1 MKRKIV
7 IATMN
12 DHKASEIR
20 ALIGDHYDVMTQGS
34 FSIPSVPETGKTFEE
49 NALIKADE
57 VSQKTGLLTLAD
69 DSGLE
74 VDLLDG
80 IPGIHSARYA
90 GANATD
96 DENNNKLLMELESFK
111 DERITARFKSVIV
124 LTDPLKGSKNIF
136 HGNWEGQIIFNPR
149 GKNGFGYDPIFYI
162 EKLERT
168 AAELTQ
174 NEKNKLSHRARAMRK
189 VANYLAK
196 ENSESE

>member
-20 ALIGDHYDVMTQGS
+20 ALIGDRYDVMTQSS

>member
-20 ALIGDHYDVMTQGS
+20 ALIGDHYDVMTQS
-34 FSIPSVPETGKTFEE
+34 LFSIPSVPETGKTFEE

-74 VDLLDG
+74 VDLLQG
-80 IPGIHSARYA
+80 NPGVYSARYA
-90 GANATD
+90 GLNATD
-96 DENNNKLLMELESFK
+96 AENNNKLLAELEEFK
-111 DERITARFKSVIV
+111 NERISARFKSVIV
-124 LTDPLKGSKNIF
+124 LSNPLEDSKNIF

-149 GKNGFGYDPIFYI
+149 GKNGFGYDALFYI
-162 EKLERT
+162 EKLKRT

-174 NEKNKLSHRARAMRK
+174 DEKNKLSHRARAMRK
-189 VANYLAK
+189 VTDYLTK
-196 ENSESE
+196 KTLDTE

>member
-20 ALIGDHYDVMTQGS
+20 ALIGDRYDVMTQS
-34 FSIPSVPETGKTFEE
+34 LFSIPSVPETGKTFEE

-74 VDLLDG
+74 VDLLQG
-80 IPGIHSARYA
+80 NPGVYSARYA
-90 GANATD
+90 GPNATD
-96 DENNNKLLMELESFK
+96 AENNKKLLAELEEFK
-111 DERITARFKSVIV
+111 DEKISARFQSVIV
-124 LTDPLKGSKNIF
+124 LIDPLEGSKNIF

-149 GKNGFGYDPIFYI
+149 GKNGFGYDPLFYI

-189 VANYLAK
+189 ATNYLAK

>member
-20 ALIGDHYDVMTQGS
+20 SLIGDHYEVMTQS
-34 FSIPSVPETGKTFEE
+34 EFSIPSVPETGTTFEE

-74 VDLLDG
+74 VDLLQG
-80 IPGIHSARYA
+80 NPGVYSARYA
-90 GANATD
+90 GPNATD
-96 DENNNKLLMELESFK
+96 AENNKKLLMELEEFK
-111 DERITARFKSVIV
+111 DEKISARFQSVIV
-124 LTDPLKGSKNIF
+124 LIDPLDGSKNIF
-136 HGNWEGQIIFNPR
+136 HGSWEGQIIFNPR
-149 GKNGFGYDPIFYI
+149 GKNGFGYDPLFYI

-189 VANYLAK
+189 VTDYLTK
-196 ENSESE
+196 KTLDTE

>member
-20 ALIGDHYDVMTQGS
+20 ALIGDRYDVMTQSS
-34 FSIPSVPETGKTFEE
+34 FSIPSVHETGKTFEE

-74 VDLLDG
+74 VDLLQG
-80 IPGIHSARYA
+80 NPGVYSARYA
-90 GANATD
+90 GPNATD
-96 DENNNKLLMELESFK
+96 AENNKKLLAELEEFK
-111 DERITARFKSVIV
+111 DEKISARFQSVIV
-124 LTDPLKGSKNIF
+124 LIDPVDGSKNIF
-136 HGNWEGQIIFNPR
+136 HGSWEGQIIFNPR

-162 EKLERT
+162 EELEQT

>member
-20 ALIGDHYDVMTQGS
+20 ALIGDRYDVMTQSS

-74 VDLLDG
+74 VDLLQG
-80 IPGIHSARYA
+80 NPGVYSARYA
-90 GANATD
+90 GPNATD
-96 DENNNKLLMELESFK
+96 AENNKKLLAELEEFK
-111 DERITARFKSVIV
+111 DEKITARFQSVIV
-124 LTDPLKGSKNIF
+124 LIDPVDGSKNIF
-136 HGNWEGQIIFNPR
+136 HGSWEGQIIFNPR
-149 GKNGFGYDPIFYI
+149 GKNGFGYDPIFI
-162 EKLERT
+162 P
-168 AAELTQ
+168 
-174 NEKNKLSHRARAMRK
+174 KNKIKTFGEMKPFQKYQLDHRSDAFK
-189 VANYLAK
+189 KLK
-196 ENSESE
+196 KFL

>member
-20 ALIGDHYDVMTQGS
+20 ALIGDRYDVMTQSS
-34 FSIPSVPETGKTFEE
+34 FSIPSVDETGKTFEE

-80 IPGIHSARYA
+80 IPGVHSARYA
-90 GANATD
+90 GPNATD
-96 DENNNKLLMELESFK
+96 DENNNTLLMELENVK

-124 LTDPLKGSKNIF
+124 LADPLEGSKNIF

-174 NEKNKLSHRARAMRK
+174 DEKNKLSHRARAMRK
-189 VANYLAK
+189 VTNYLDK
-196 ENSESE
+196 QNS

>member
-12 DHKASEIR
+12 DHKASEMR
-20 ALIGDHYDVMTQGS
+20 ALIGNRYDVMMQSS

-74 VDLLDG
+74 VDLLQG
-80 IPGIHSARYA
+80 NPGVYSARYA
-90 GANATD
+90 GPNATD
-96 DENNNKLLMELESFK
+96 AENNKKLLAELEEFK
-111 DERITARFKSVIV
+111 DEKISARFQSVIV
-124 LTDPLKGSKNIF
+124 LIDPVDGSKNIF
-136 HGNWEGQIIFNPR
+136 HGSWEGQIIFNPR
-149 GKNGFGYDPIFYI
+149 GKNGFGYDPLFYI

-174 NEKNKLSHRARAMRK
+174 DEKNKLSHRARAMRK
-189 VANYLAK
+189 VTNYLDK
-196 ENSESE
+196 QNSETE

>member
-20 ALIGDHYDVMTQGS
+20 ALIGDRYNVMTQSS

-49 NALIKADE
+49 NALIKANE

-74 VDLLDG
+74 VDLLEG
-80 IPGIHSARYA
+80 SPGVYSARYA
-90 GANATD
+90 GPNATD
-96 DENNNKLLMELESFK
+96 AENNKKLLMELENFK

-124 LTDPLKGSKNIF
+124 LADPLEGSNNIF
-136 HGNWEGQIIFNPR
+136 HGSWEGQIISKPR
-149 GKNGFGYDPIFYI
+149 GKNGFGYDPLFYI
-162 EKLERT
+162 ENLEST
-168 AAELTQ
+168 VAELNQ
-174 NEKNKLSHRARAMRK
+174 DEKNKLSHRAIAMSK
-189 VANYLAK
+189 VTNYLAK
-196 ENSESE
+196 KTFETE

>member
-20 ALIGDHYDVMTQGS
+20 ALIGDRYDVMTQGS
-34 FSIPSVPETGKTFEE
+34 FSMPSVPETGKTFEE